1 MSRLPDISGTD
12 AATAVVAQIRSALH
26 RRKVEPVP
34 FMSHVDIQHEGD
46 RPKAMYLVKSG
57 WVYSYAL
64 LADGQRQ
71 ILYLHQAGDIAG
83 LADFGVERACCSMRS
98 LGDCVVL
105 PIPNAAI
112 ATPDFLTPDIVTYF
126 LQKSAQMQSVL
137 MRTLI
142 AVGRMEARH
151 RIVWLILMLH
161 DRLPHAGVERL
172 IVEIPFNQSEIGD
185 LIGLTNVS
193 VSKILCQLSD
203 EGFIERKGRKVLLR
217 RRSDMQHM
225 IGYEPMRFSANRAS
239 DAERIAP
246 TPGAKRRIISCL

>member
-1 MSRLPDISGTD
+1 MSRLPDISKRGT
-12 AATAVVAQIRSALH
+12 ATSVVAEIRSALS
-26 RRKVEPVP
+26 KWNVESV
-34 FMSHVDIQHEGD
+34 SLESQIDIQHEGD

-57 WVYSYAL
+57 WIYSYAL

-71 ILYLHQAGDIAG
+71 ILFLHQAGDIAG
-83 LADFGVERACCSMRS
+83 LADFGVERVSCSLRS

-105 PIPNAAI
+105 PVPITAI
-112 ATPDFLTPDIVTYF
+112 ATADFLTPEITTYF
-126 LQKSAQMQSVL
+126 LRKSAEMQSIL

-161 DRLPHAGVERL
+161 DRIPGSGTRRP

-193 VSKILCQLSD
+193 VSKMLCQLSD
-203 EGFIERKGRKVLLR
+203 EGYIERKGSKILIR
-217 RRSDMQHM
+217 RRADLRSM
-225 IGYEPMRFSANRAS
+225 ISYEPMGFSANPFVAS
-239 DAERIAP
+239 GDLRN
-246 TPGAKRRIISCL
+246 PGTNITST